1 MALNIL
7 SDYAT
12 NLVHRNLARA
22 EEASNRSLA
31 KLASGKRVVTARD
44 DATSFAIGARL
55 NSMTAS
61 MTTGLVNIGQGNSM
75 LQVAD
80 GAMTTIEDVL
90 VRMKALATQA
100 TSGTLAEAERQGIN
114 DNFVA
119 LRDDLNRIAAAT
131 NFNGV
136 QLLADASEVSLDYAD
151 LQNGGSAAALSVGN
165 GFSNF
170 AITDDNYWATDA
182 NEEGNGDN
190 RLRFDLMKLGDR
202 VLLSAAS
209 EIDGTNPHR
218 TQTIDITDY
227 ASGGHKELQPGQTVK
242 LDFDKVGVTVDINAN
257 ITTSITSALTQG
269 SDGAGANGATAAQMF
284 GSAPVFSVL
293 EDQGNKLPE
302 NIYFQVGGDSGHPQ
316 LSIPTTPANGAAL
329 GTGKNGTEESLDDLG
344 KNALSSPT
352 DAQNALKVL
361 TRAMD
366 DLQRARASIGTSQ
379 KWMDAA
385 SENLTST
392 LANVKDAES
401 TLLNLDVAMEM
412 TNYTSQQL
420 LVKSSISMLAR
431 VSELRQSLIRLLAG

>member
-7 SDYAT
+7 SDHAA

-22 EEASNRSLA
+22 EEASTRSLA
-31 KLASGKRVVTARD
+31 KLVSGKRVVSARD
-44 DATSFAIGARL
+44 DAASFAIGARL
-55 NSMTAS
+55 NSMTS
-61 MTTGLVNIGQGNSM
+61 SLTTGIVNIGQGNSM
-75 LQVAD
+75 LQIAD
-80 GAMTTIEDVL
+80 GAMATIEDVL
-90 VRMKALATQA
+90 VRMKTLATQA
-100 TSGTLAEAERQGIN
+100 SSETLSAAERQGIN
-114 DNFVA
+114 ENFVA
-119 LRDDLNRIAAAT
+119 LRDDINRIAAAT
-131 NFNGV
+131 SFNGV

-151 LQNGGSAAALSVGN
+151 LQNGGTAAALTVGN

-170 AITDDNYWATDA
+170 TITDDNYWATDD
-182 NEEGNGDN
+182 NEGGNGDN

-202 VLLSAAS
+202 VLLNAAS

-227 ASGGHKELQPGQTVK
+227 ASGGSKELGAGQKVT
-242 LDFDKVGVTVDINAN
+242 LDFDNVGVSVDINAN
-257 ITTSITSALTQG
+257 IATSITNALAQG
-269 SDGAGANGATAAQMF
+269 SDGAGANGATAGQIF
-284 GSAPVFSVL
+284 GSSPVFSVL
-293 EDQGNKLPE
+293 EDQGNKLAE

-344 KNALSSPT
+344 KNALASPT

-366 DLQRARASIGTSQ
+366 DLQRARATVGTSQ

-385 SENLTST
+385 TENLSST
-392 LANVKDAES
+392 LENVKDAES

-420 LVKSSISMLAR
+420 LVKSSITMLAR